1 MLRLPLGDISWLYT
15 KKNGLVELSIQF
27 HMNTMNPQDRLIF
40 ALDVPGKK
48 EAERYVQLLGGV
60 VGCFKIGLELFV
72 SEGPDVIKMIQDQST
87 ANIFLDLKL
96 HDIPATVKGAL
107 RSAEK
112 LGVRYIT
119 IHSTEGETLLETAQ
133 EVKGSGL
140 EVLAVTVLTSTSVSS
155 LASLGIREDIDVAAL
170 VLDRAMRA
178 QSSGCAGVV
187 CSGEEAK
194 LVKLKCGEGF
204 KIVVPGIRPQ
214 WARVSADDQSR
225 ISTPSHAIQD
235 GADMIVV
242 GRPIRDATDPREAAQ
257 KIIEEIQ
264 SIPR

>member
-1 MLRLPLGDISWLYT
+1 
-15 KKNGLVELSIQF
+15 
-27 HMNTMNPQDRLIF
+27 MNTMKPQDRLIF

-48 EAERYVQLLGGV
+48 EAERYAKKLEGV

-72 SEGPDVIKMIQDQST
+72 SEGPDVVKMIQDQSA

-96 HDIPATVKGAL
+96 HDIPATVRGAL

-119 IHSTEGETLLETAQ
+119 IHSTEGEEILETAQ

-140 EVLAVTVLTSTSVSS
+140 EVLAVTVLTSTSASS
-155 LASLGIREDIDVAAL
+155 LASLGIREDINAAAL
-170 VLDRAMRA
+170 VLDRATRA
-178 QSSGCAGVV
+178 QNSGCAGVV

-194 LVKLKCGEGF
+194 LVKSKCGGGF
-204 KIVVPGIRPQ
+204 KIVVPGIRPE
-214 WARVSADDQSR
+214 WARVSGDDQNR
-225 ISTPSHAIQD
+225 IATPSQAIED

-242 GRPIRDATDPREAAQ
+242 GRPIRDARDPREAAQ
-257 KIIEEIQ
+257 KIIAEIA
-264 SIPR
+264 